1 MHLSS
6 YAEDGFRTL
15 AFAYRLLDV
24 SEYENWNKIF
34 TQANLTIGPERCELL
49 EDASEM
55 IEKNLTLLGVAAIE
69 DKLQKGVNLFLSLT
83 SCASEYLDIIQLR
96 KCIFFDLSWELFGK
110 QRVVL

>member
-69 DKLQKGVNLFLSLT
+69 DKLQKGVNYFSLSHLMLIRISWYNST
-83 SCASEYLDIIQLR
+83 EKMS
-96 KCIFFDLSWELFGK
+96 IF
-110 QRVVL
+110 